1 MKIELLHLRKS
12 WLQFKKSVDD
22 NKMKLKSTPTE
33 WTLCRIVRTFS
44 SNEDL
49 TMIYEIAKVAL
60 VTPVTNAWPER
71 GARAVTRV

>member
-1 MKIELLHLRKS
+1 MKIELLHLRKF

-33 WTLCRIVRTFS
+33 WALRRIVRTFS
-44 SNEDL
+44 GNEDL

-60 VTPVTNAWPER
+60 VTPVTNAWPE
-71 GARAVTRV
+71 